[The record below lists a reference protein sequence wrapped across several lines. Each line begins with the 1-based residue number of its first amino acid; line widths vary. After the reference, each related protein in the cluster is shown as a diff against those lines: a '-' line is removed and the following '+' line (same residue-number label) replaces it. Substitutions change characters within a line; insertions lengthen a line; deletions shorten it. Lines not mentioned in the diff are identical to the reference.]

1 MGESYYNQKKSFKL
15 FGSLNKSEF
24 PQIYNFQA
32 ILCKIVNCNFFNIL
46 RNSMDYMNI
55 IDEIDARKREAKQ
68 LETDTRMENMS
79 KSQISESLK
88 QLYVLMQ
95 I

>member
-46 RNSMDYMNI
+46 RNSMDYLNI
-55 IDEIDARKREAKQ
+55 IDEIDVRKGKQ
-68 LETDTRMENMS
+68 SNKKLTQEWKTYQNPRYL
-79 KSQISESLK
+79 SL
-88 QLYVLMQ
+88 
-95 I
+95 

>member
-15 FGSLNKSEF
+15 FGALIKSEF

-46 RNSMDYMNI
+46 INSMDYLSI
-55 IDEIDARKREAKQ
+55 IDDIDVGKGKQ
-68 LETDTRMENMS
+68 KNKKLTQEWKTYQNPRYLN
-79 KSQISESLK
+79 L
-88 QLYVLMQ
+88 
-95 I
+95 

>member
-15 FGSLNKSEF
+15 FGALIKSEF

-46 RNSMDYMNI
+46 RNSMDYLNI
-55 IDEIDARKREAKQ
+55 IDEIDARKGKQ
-68 LETDTRMENMS
+68 NNKKLTQEWKTYQNPRYLN
-79 KSQISESLK
+79 L
-88 QLYVLMQ
+88 
-95 I
+95 